1 MQQSTTSILISGR
14 LIDSAGLL
22 AVRTPGPQQYFSIFP
37 KLRRRWTVERWPH
50 GTSKTSREW
59 PEDRLTEAVEWLT
72 SRPQGN
78 IGPDAARRVVA
89 KHLIKSDPV
98 GAIDVAMDMP
108 NRCGSERE
116 QLIINAAW
124 NLYRNDPETVIDW
137 LPDSGLSEETQRA
150 ILSPES

>member
-1 MQQSTTSILISGR
+1 M
-14 LIDSAGLL
+14 
-22 AVRTPGPQQYFSIFP
+22 
-37 KLRRRWTVERWPH
+37 
-50 GTSKTSREW
+50 
-59 PEDRLTEAVEWLT
+59 EWLT
-72 SRPQGN
+72 SRPQGD

-89 KHLIKSDPV
+89 KRLIKSDPV